1 MPQNDAVRQSAAS
14 MSQTVLALAPTVL
27 GLMIARMGLIV
38 SAYGSYSSTDQGIY
52 TDGSSILAML
62 PLFIFMCILGKTR
75 IRLVKK
81 HIFVLTSIAIAVQAA
96 SIIALGVVLL
106 AGNLPK
112 TLSFGLSVI
121 ITLSSYLSIF
131 YWLRRAR
138 GASSSSAVTIA
149 FGSLLLS
156 EPLIYLA
163 SLMPHGAACLAVGLL
178 TLAQF
183 ICQKYARRRPL
194 VENIHA
200 ETTPLG
206 YFGFAE
212 RMIDGVRP
220 LAILAL
226 GMLLLSFAVGILRC
240 FPDGSPIPFSP
251 ATRVAYMALEM
262 LLFAALIWRSFRGSR
277 SVMTTSIWVILEA
290 SGVIALICYAFF
302 PNNLAIGAIFTTVF
316 NAGMTGFMWYLVVA
330 FSSFGNRDP
339 YYYAIAGWMVF
350 MVPRAIARI
359 LMEIAP
365 GSMGD
370 TPLFAIVAALIAAN
384 AQLVFVQ
391 IIWIERTVS
400 NEKSSATAKSIRTL
414 LGLDDAV
421 KEDPASI
428 RRALMQDNTKQM
440 QNQFLLS
447 DRETDVLTLY
457 AMGLTQRKIA
467 EELCISPGTTHTHIK
482 RIYIKTD
489 LHSRQ
494 EILDYIERYTG

>member
-62 PLFIFMCILGKTR
+62 PLFIFMCVLGKTR

-212 RMIDGVRP
+212 RMIDGVRL

-251 ATRVAYMALEM
+251 RHTR
-262 LLFAALIWRSFRGSR
+262 R
-277 SVMTTSIWVILEA
+277 
-290 SGVIALICYAFF
+290 
-302 PNNLAIGAIFTTVF
+302 
-316 NAGMTGFMWYLVVA
+316 
-330 FSSFGNRDP
+330 
-339 YYYAIAGWMVF
+339 
-350 MVPRAIARI
+350 
-359 LMEIAP
+359 
-365 GSMGD
+365 
-370 TPLFAIVAALIAAN
+370 
-384 AQLVFVQ
+384 
-391 IIWIERTVS
+391 
-400 NEKSSATAKSIRTL
+400 
-414 LGLDDAV
+414 
-421 KEDPASI
+421 
-428 RRALMQDNTKQM
+428 
-440 QNQFLLS
+440 
-447 DRETDVLTLY
+447 LY
-457 AMGLTQRKIA
+457 G
-467 EELCISPGTTHTHIK
+467 P
-482 RIYIKTD
+482 
-489 LHSRQ
+489 
-494 EILDYIERYTG
+494 

>member
-27 GLMIARMGLIV
+27 GLMIARMSLIV
-38 SAYGSYSSTDQGIY
+38 STYGSYSSTDQGIY
-52 TDGSSILAML
+52 TDGSGILAML
-62 PLFIFMCILGKTR
+62 PLFIFMCVLGKTR

-106 AGNLPK
+106 TGNPPK

-212 RMIDGVRP
+212 RMIDGVRL

-339 YYYAIAGWMVF
+339 YYYAIAGWLVWLGC
-350 MVPRAIARI
+350 RAIARV
-359 LMEIAP
+359 

-447 DRETDVLTLY
+447 DRETEVLTLY

>member
-1 MPQNDAVRQSAAS
+1 MC
-14 MSQTVLALAPTVL
+14 
-27 GLMIARMGLIV
+27 
-38 SAYGSYSSTDQGIY
+38 SSD
-52 TDGSSILAML
+52 L
-62 PLFIFMCILGKTR
+62 
-75 IRLVKK
+75 
-81 HIFVLTSIAIAVQAA
+81 
-96 SIIALGVVLL
+96 
-106 AGNLPK
+106 
-112 TLSFGLSVI
+112 
-121 ITLSSYLSIF
+121 
-131 YWLRRAR
+131 
-138 GASSSSAVTIA
+138 
-149 FGSLLLS
+149 
-156 EPLIYLA
+156 
-163 SLMPHGAACLAVGLL
+163 
-178 TLAQF
+178 
-183 ICQKYARRRPL
+183 
-194 VENIHA
+194 
-200 ETTPLG
+200 TTPLG

-212 RMIDGVRP
+212 RMIDGVRL

-226 GMLLLSFAVGILRC
+226 GMLLLSFAVGMLRC

-421 KEDPASI
+421 KEDHASI
-428 RRALMQDNTKQM
+428 RRALMQDNTRQM
-440 QNQFLLS
+440 QSQFLLS
-447 DRETDVLTLY
+447 DRETEVLTLY

-482 RIYIKTD
+482 RIYAKTD

>member
-38 SAYGSYSSTDQGIY
+38 STYGSYSSTDQGIY

-62 PLFIFMCILGKTR
+62 PLFIFMCVLGKTR

-81 HIFVLTSIAIAVQAA
+81 RIFVLTSIAIAVQAA

-106 AGNLPK
+106 AGNPPK
-112 TLSFGLSVI
+112 TLSLI

-212 RMIDGVRP
+212 RMIDGVRL

-251 ATRVAYMALEM
+251 ATRVAYMALEI

-440 QNQFLLS
+440 QNKLLLS
-447 DRETDVLTLY
+447 DRETEVLTLY

>member
-62 PLFIFMCILGKTR
+62 PLFIFMCVLGKTR

-106 AGNLPK
+106 TGNLPK

-138 GASSSSAVTIA
+138 GASSSSAATIA

-163 SLMPHGAACLAVGLL
+163 SLMPHGVACLAVGLL

-183 ICQKYARRRPL
+183 ICQKYARCRPL

-212 RMIDGVRP
+212 RMIDGVRL

-277 SVMTTSIWVILEA
+277 SVMTISIWVILEA

-391 IIWIERTVS
+391 IIWTERTVS

-447 DRETDVLTLY
+447 DRETEVLTLY